1 MALREVNA
9 GAIAEGAATF
19 HARTA
24 MRTNRF
30 KIFLACGIAASVLGC
45 GHPASEK
52 ECEEIVERV
61 ATLELEQAHAGTE
74 TVASEVKLAK
84 ESFKK
89 DMSRR
94 CVGRRVT
101 AEAMNCVRSAK
112 SSEQI
117 EKECFR

>member
-1 MALREVNA
+1 MRLWLPLVLVLV
-9 GAIAEGAATF
+9 AT
-19 HARTA
+19 
-24 MRTNRF
+24 
-30 KIFLACGIAASVLGC
+30 GC

-61 ATLELEQAHAGTE
+61 ARLELEQAHAGADQMQTE
-74 TVASEVKLAK
+74 IKLAK

-101 AEAMNCVRSAK
+101 GEAMKCVRQAK
-112 SSEQI
+112 TADQI

>member
-1 MALREVNA
+1 
-9 GAIAEGAATF
+9 
-19 HARTA
+19 
-24 MRTNRF
+24 MRHLLPLGL
-30 KIFLACGIAASVLGC
+30 LACALGC

-61 ATLELEQAHAGTE
+61 ARLELEQAHAGTE
-74 TVASEVKLAK
+74 QMESELKLAK
-84 ESFKK
+84 DSFKK

-101 AEAMNCVRSAK
+101 KDAMECVRHAK
-112 SSEQI
+112 TADQI

>member
-1 MALREVNA
+1 MRLCLLFGLLAL
-9 GAIAEGAATF
+9 AA
-19 HARTA
+19 
-24 MRTNRF
+24 
-30 KIFLACGIAASVLGC
+30 GC

-61 ATLELEQAHAGTE
+61 ARLELEQAHAGADTMQ
-74 TVASEVKLAK
+74 SEIKLAK

-89 DMSRR
+89 DMGRR

-101 AEAMNCVRSAK
+101 SEAMNCVRRAK
-112 SSEQI
+112 TADQI

>member
-1 MALREVNA
+1 
-9 GAIAEGAATF
+9 
-19 HARTA
+19 
-24 MRTNRF
+24 MR
-30 KIFLACGIAASVLGC
+30 LLGLLLVLGFVAGC
-45 GHPASEK
+45 GHPASEQ

-61 ATLELEQAHAGTE
+61 ARLEAEQAHAGTD

-101 AEAMNCVRSAK
+101 TAAMNCVRQAK
-112 SSEQI
+112 SADQI